1 MKKLFTLALMCMMMF
16 VGFAQDPGTLD
27 ETYGNGGTVVINP
40 TQYLEENPSVLVQKD
55 GKILIVSNSRKD
67 GANYY
72 ICVTRQNPDGS
83 IDETYGENGYAFFQ
97 QQMIYKNAPIFPN
110 TIVLGED
117 GQLYIASKIYSDEV
131 VSGANILCV
140 DENGFINTNFG
151 ENGWALCDRDGTEFH
166 DIAIDSQGRIYVAG
180 FTGAG
185 IDVGFVQRYTPDGKL
200 DTSWADNGNIIIDID
215 GRQLVYIDA
224 LTIVEDDKVLL
235 GGIVC
240 VEKTAYN
247 DPIRDP
253 RLWKLNQDGSFD
265 TSFGNNG
272 CFTMNVNEIN
282 AQIWDIEL
290 QSDGKYIVSGYSEI
304 PDFDSDNNYGRTE
317 VFVTRVT
324 MSGELD
330 GTFGDNGITCCE
342 IASGSGCLNE
352 CFDIEVAHD
361 DQIFGV
367 VFTKDYVQNRFRQYA
382 YNLNADGTFNEDF
395 AGTGI
400 VPLPW
405 TEYPNGQA
413 LSLDIQKDGKVVVV
427 GWVDEQPTNP
437 DWVDINLI
445 SSRINTSVAPQQGEE
460 VGTSEVA
467 IEIGEITAT
476 TVELTFTPNE
486 HTTEYF
492 YGLLPKDQYEEYGE
506 EFCVDYLYEYGMP
519 TTGSV
524 AGVMEDLE
532 AETAYV
538 VLAFGF
544 NSEGERGTVTT
555 EEFTTKPTSCAELND
570 IQFTVYPN
578 PATTVVYVTRENDA
592 DAQVTI
598 LDVTGRCVKSVVMT
612 ENMSS
617 INIDDVESGVYFIM
631 VQQEGNSSVRKLVVK

>member
-1 MKKLFTLALMCMMMF
+1 MKKLFTLAFMLLMF

-27 ETYGNGGTVVINP
+27 ETYGNGGTVDFNP
-40 TQYLEENPSVLVQKD
+40 TDYRDLQAKVYAQDD
-55 GKILIVSNSRKD
+55 GKILVVSKSSKD
-67 GANYY
+67 NANYY
-72 ICVTRQNPDGS
+72 VCITRQNPDGS
-83 IDETYGENGYAFFQ
+83 IDATYGENGYAFFNL
-97 QQMIYKNAPIFPN
+97 MSASITEPFDA
-110 TIVLGED
+110 VLADNGM
-117 GQLYIASKIYSDEV
+117 LYIAGHINAGGVINKSF
-131 VSGANILCV
+131 ILCV
-140 DENGFINTNFG
+140 DENGFAYSGFG
-151 ENGWALCDRDGTEFH
+151 EDGYVIVEA
-166 DIAIDSQGRIYVAG
+166 DEIRAMAMDAEGNIYVGGCKSYANENKYD
-180 FTGAG
+180 AAL
-185 IDVGFVQRYTPDGKL
+185 VQRYT
-200 DTSWADNGNIIIDID
+200 ID
-215 GRQLVYIDA
+215 GQL
-224 LTIVEDDKVLL
+224 
-235 GGIVC
+235 
-240 VEKTAYN
+240 
-247 DPIRDP
+247 
-253 RLWKLNQDGSFD
+253 D
-265 TSFGNNG
+265 TSFGDNGTSWIFEDDKSNYIYALEVDENNKVMVGGSVFYQKEGFSWYVPTPKVYRLNNDGNLDDSYGNNG
-272 CFTMNVNEIN
+272 GFQLDICEGN
-282 AQIWDIEL
+282 ADTYAIEL
-290 QSDGKYIVSGYSEI
+290 QSDGKCLVLGYMDISTEGSFSTGTYIIRLTTDGEI
-304 PDFDSDNNYGRTE
+304 DTS
-317 VFVTRVT
+317 
-324 MSGELD
+324 
-330 GTFGDNGITCCE
+330 FGDNGLVLME
-342 IASGSGCLNE
+342 ILQGDQCHNYSRE
-352 CFDIEVAHD
+352 FVVAHD
-361 DQIFGV
+361 DQIFG
-367 VFTKDYVQNRFRQYA
+367 TLYTQDAANSNYRAYA
-382 YNLNADGTFNEDF
+382 YNLNPDGTLNEDF
-395 AGTGI
+395 MTGI

-405 TEYPNGQA
+405 NDVEV
-413 LSLDIQKDGKVVVV
+413 LSHDVDLQRDGKLLVV
-427 GWVDEQPTNP
+427 GHLYDGTP
-437 DWVDINLI
+437 DYRLLT
-445 SSRINTSVAPQQGEE
+445 SRLHTTVAPQQGEE

>member
-1 MKKLFTLALMCMMMF
+1 MF

-27 ETYGNGGTVVINP
+27 ETYGNGGTVDFNP
-40 TQYLEENPSVLVQKD
+40 TNNMDLQTKIHAQKD
-55 GKILIVSNSRKD
+55 GKILVVSKSRKD

-72 ICVTRQNPDGS
+72 VCITRQNSDGS

-97 QQMIYKNAPIFPN
+97 YTMASINEPFAS
-110 TIVLGED
+110 VLADD
-117 GQLYIASKIYSDEV
+117 GMLYILCHVYADNVMNKSC
-131 VSGANILCV
+131 ILCV
-140 DENGFINTNFG
+140 DENGFANINFG
-151 ENGWALCDRDGTEFH
+151 DNGFAVSTIEDPRALTM
-166 DIAIDSQGRIYVAG
+166 DSQGNIYVG
-180 FTGAG
+180 GAEYYVNG
-185 IDVGFVQRYTPDGKL
+185 SKYDVATVQRFTPEGQLDSSWGDEGVVWLAEEGMSTYLYALDVNADDKLMVGATLYFQKEGFDWGVPVPKIYRANTDGSL
-200 DTSWADNGNIIIDID
+200 DQTFADNG
-215 GRQLVYIDA
+215 GLQLDLCEGNASVYSVD
-224 LTIVEDDKVLL
+224 
-235 GGIVC
+235 
-240 VEKTAYN
+240 
-247 DPIRDP
+247 
-253 RLWKLNQDGSFD
+253 
-265 TSFGNNG
+265 
-272 CFTMNVNEIN
+272 M
-282 AQIWDIEL
+282 
-290 QSDGKYIVSGYSEI
+290 QSDGKCLVLGYKDTSDVENDIFSTGSYIARI
-304 PDFDSDNNYGRTE
+304 TAD
-317 VFVTRVT
+317 
-324 MSGELD
+324 GELD
-330 GTFGDNGITCCE
+330 ASFGDNGVVTME
-342 IASGSGCLNE
+342 VTKGNNVHNYSME
-352 CFDIEVAHD
+352 FVVAHD
-361 DQIFGV
+361 DQIFG
-367 VFTKDYVQNRFRQYA
+367 TLYTEDLNDNGAFRVYA
-382 YNLNADGTFNEDF
+382 YNLNPDGTYNEDF
-395 AGTGI
+395 MTGI

-405 TEYPNGQA
+405 DDVEV
-413 LSLDIQKDGKVVVV
+413 LSHDVDLQRDGKLLVV
-427 GWVDEQPTNP
+427 GHLYDGTP
-437 DWVDINLI
+437 DFRLLT
-445 SSRINTSVAPQQGEE
+445 SRLHTTVAPQAEE

-544 NSEGERGTVTT
+544 NSEGERGTVTA